1 MNMRRLALASMAVMA
16 SAFIAVGANAATIGP
31 IGPDSPLVILSYPDD
46 AFGGGSIRTG
56 NTSFTHTYEFQL
68 GNSAGSLN
76 SLAFVGSVGSGFTS
90 LSVSL
95 VEAIIGGSTIASAN
109 ALTLATPVVVS
120 GLVSGG
126 LYNLIFSG
134 TTASGGNSVYA
145 FNVSAVPVPPALL
158 LLVSGLFGA
167 GFMGR
172 RKMGSKKVSV

>member
-1 MNMRRLALASMAVMA
+1 MKIRRLALASMAVMA
-16 SAFIAVGANAATIGP
+16 SAFISVSANAATIGP
-31 IGPDSPLVILSYPDD
+31 IGPNSPLVVLSYPDD
-46 AFGGGSIRTG
+46 AFGGGSITG
-56 NTSFTHTYEFQL
+56 AGSFTHSYEFQL

-76 SLAFVGSVGSGFTS
+76 ALAVFGTVGNGFTS
-90 LSVSL
+90 LSISL
-95 VEAIIGGSTIASAN
+95 VEAVMGSTIASAN

-126 LYNLIFSG
+126 FYNLIFSG
-134 TTASGGNSVYA
+134 TTSGGTNVYA